1 MKNYLKMIVL
11 AFALAGCSRLVSDL
25 TVQPGKQFRLGGNQ
39 NGDFTVQL
47 RNNGQVPVTVSEQ
60 PADGMPVVLGTFRPG
75 EGKTV
80 RFAAGSA
87 ALVDNAT
94 NKPARLT
101 LVVTGDKGLNMTEID
116 KQ

>member
-1 MKNYLKMIVL
+1 MKRYLLYITL
-11 AFALAGCSRLVSDL
+11 TLLSACSTLKSDL

-39 NGDFTVQL
+39 NGAFTVQL
-47 RNNGQVPVTVSEQ
+47 KNTGQVPVTVSEQ
-60 PADGMPVVLGTFRPG
+60 PATGQSVVLGTFRPG

-94 NKPARLT
+94 DKSARLY
-101 LVVTGDKGLNMTEID
+101 LVVTGDKNLSMKEISR
-116 KQ
+116 Q